1 MFRFA
6 DPNYLY
12 LLIAI
17 PLLALVWYL
26 SALALKKRRR
36 RLADDDLLTR
46 MVPNYSSK
54 RQLFKFV
61 LLTLAVA
68 CLAVMLARPQFGMTS
83 ATNDK
88 KGIEAAFIID
98 VSNSMLAQDVQPNR
112 LERSKLLVS
121 TLIDRMK
128 NDRVAIGV
136 FAGEAYPQLPITNDY
151 ASAKLFLDNFMPGMV
166 TLQGTSVASA
176 INLGRVSFTD
186 KEDIGKAIIVITDG
200 EDHEEGAIEA
210 AKKAAE
216 EGFKVFVLGVGS
228 TGGARI
234 PLSDGSYLRDREGK
248 EVNTALNE
256 KMCIEVAE
264 AGGGAYFHVDNSNE
278 AQQLLQDELDKLQQA
293 DNSVSF
299 SERDEQF
306 QAMALLVLILIV
318 IELFVLETKNP
329 LLKRLRLFKR

>member
-216 EGFKVFVLGVGS
+216 EGLKVFVLGVGS

>member
-151 ASAKLFLDNFMPGMV
+151 ASAKLFLDNFMPCMV

-264 AGGGAYFHVDNSNE
+264 AGGGTYFHVDNSNE

-306 QAMALLVLILIV
+306 QAMALLALILIV